1 MCKNLVQKGKLDK
14 PLIIYNR
21 TPQKATDLAKRV
33 GNCIIAESIQEAV
46 EKSDIIFSC
55 LTDDDAVD
63 AAFDIALKVDVKGKL
78 FVSCSTTE
86 PKSSNALAERVEAA
100 GGGIVTMPGNT
111 HLRRL
116 SIKWFRRNFLS
127 VCLSTAD

>member
-14 PLIIYNR
+14 TLIIYNR
-21 TPQKATDLAKRV
+21 TFQKAQDLADRI
-33 GNCIIAESIQEAV
+33 GNCTIASTIEEAV

-63 AAFDIALKVDVKGKL
+63 AAFDAILKVNVKGKL

-86 PKSSNALAERVEAA
+86 PKSSNALAERIEAA
-100 GGGIVTMPGNT
+100 GGGIVTMPGT
-111 HLRRL
+111 VYQ
-116 SIKWFRRNFLS
+116 IP
-127 VCLSTAD
+127 V